1 MRIEHPGSRTLFT
14 ELRDAL
20 LRIGT
25 FPTDAGWMA
34 LALSTRL
41 EEVFDFVPA
50 RERADDLR
58 RDVAAI
64 LDELDDLGEM
74 GREDRADYL
83 VTRLSLRWRF
93 DLHTHAYRVPE
104 EPEK

>member
-20 LRIGT
+20 LRIGA
-25 FPTDAGWMA
+25 FPADVGWMA

-58 RDVAAI
+58 RDGAAI
-64 LDELDDLGEM
+64 LGELDELGYTS
-74 GREDRADYL
+74 REDGADYL
-83 VTRLSLRWRF
+83 LTRLSLRSRF
-93 DLHTHAYRVPE
+93 ELHAHTYRVPE
-104 EPEK
+104 GPEK